1 MALLEIVQTHY
12 VSASIRLEEST
23 ATQVDQYAAF
33 LHATAD
39 EVIDKALTYVF
50 AKDREF
56 QEFLK
61 SAQSRQITPSL
72 RVRKAAASDAPE
84 LPISRSNGG
93 VESAE
98 FVRGVRA

>member
-12 VSASIRLEEST
+12 VSTSVRLEETT

-56 QEFLK
+56 QQFLK
-61 SAQSRQITPSL
+61 SPQSRQVPSTL
-72 RVRKAAASDAPE
+72 RVRKAVASDVPE
-84 LPISRSNGG
+84 QPASRPNGG
-93 VESAE
+93 VEPTE
-98 FVRGVRA
+98 ILRGARA

>member
-12 VSASIRLEEST
+12 VSASIRLEETT

-39 EVIDKALTYVF
+39 EVIGKALTYVF

-61 SAQSRQITPSL
+61 TAPARKITPTL
-72 RVRKAAASDAPE
+72 RVRKASASDTPD
-84 LPISRSNGG
+84 LPISRANGG
-93 VESAE
+93 VEPAE
-98 FVRGVRA
+98 SVRGLRA

>member
-39 EVIDKALTYVF
+39 EVDRQASYIRLRQGPRISGVSTSLSSLGRLCQPCVS
-50 AKDREF
+50 AKPPQRR
-56 QEFLK
+56 
-61 SAQSRQITPSL
+61 ARAAHIRAPSW
-72 RVRKAAASDAPE
+72 
-84 LPISRSNGG
+84 
-93 VESAE
+93 
-98 FVRGVRA
+98 RGWSPLEIEP